1 MCFRSH
7 DFTTEHTEITETENN
22 LLSLR
27 VPRDLCGKF
36 LWLQTRRAHPDFRA
50 TAEHRNTAQ
59 SLRARRGKERRIR
72 AGADLVR
79 SKLVVDVAGG
89 AALFRLQ
96 LRRVSRARRRRNGAG
111 INGREMDL
119 RQRAAADL
127 RLDCLRPAQWHAVV
141 SREDSRFAGLPNRRL
156 RPQHERTGRSKRSQS
171 ARRSYERRNA
181 AKFGAGEH
189 AA

>member
-27 VPRDLCGKF
+27 VLRDLCGEF
-36 LWLQTRRAHPDFRA
+36 LWLQTRGARADCAVVVFGSG
-50 TAEHRNTAQ
+50 TE
-59 SLRARRGKERRIR
+59 SLSSECGAKRRIR

-79 SKLVVDVAGG
+79 SNRVVDVGGG

-111 INGREMDL
+111 IDGCEMDL

-127 RLDCLRPAQWHAVV
+127 RLRFLRPAQ
-141 SREDSRFAGLPNRRL
+141 RD
-156 RPQHERTGRSKRSQS
+156 
-171 ARRSYERRNA
+171 ARRSRRKTHHNS
-181 AKFGAGEH
+181 
-189 AA
+189 